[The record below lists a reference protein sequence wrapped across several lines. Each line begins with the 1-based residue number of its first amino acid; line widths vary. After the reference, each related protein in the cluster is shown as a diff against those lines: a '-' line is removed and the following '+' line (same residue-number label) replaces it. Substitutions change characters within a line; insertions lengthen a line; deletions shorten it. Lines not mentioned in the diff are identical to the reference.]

1 MVGRFFYK
9 NLNIFILN
17 NKFICIYIYNPHLI
31 SSLPIVPLGA
41 SVVTGAMK
49 VKQEASNP
57 PKGCFQ
63 ESPVCYMSE
72 ILCLFAHKN

>member
-1 MVGRFFYK
+1 MVGRYFYK

-17 NKFICIYIYNPHLI
+17 NIYIYNPHLI

-41 SVVTGAMK
+41 SVVTAQWWAMK